1 MLSHSDVRGN
11 LYSLRSLTNTK
22 EILVNDIHANVWK
35 GFHLSPYCKRIY
47 VLSGKIYDYIYNP
60 LTGDYKST
68 DISAG
73 NFVDIPAHY
82 AHGLYTIEETKLIY
96 LLEGTYDSTQDI
108 NIHWSDPKC
117 PFSLD
122 MLNFTISKKDKD
134 AYFFDKYDY
143 VVLGSKGFLGS
154 EIRSILK
161 QQGKTVLE
169 VNDRLEDIDIIEEKI
184 VKSRAPY
191 VICAAGI
198 SGKPTIEWSETHEP
212 ETYRTN
218 FVSIIDLMRIT
229 NKLSKHL
236 TIFGSGLVYTAKN
249 TKYSETDVPDYYD
262 KVYCKWRIEL
272 EKQIHMFKN
281 VLYLRMI
288 YPISGNGNPK
298 CFISKMLT
306 RVNSIHKMKVS
317 VTVVPNMFPLIS
329 AMCDKNL
336 IGIYNFVNKGDISLI
351 DIVNITQRSQY
362 KAVIL
367 DNNLSRGGY
376 ELLVD
381 KLERDTE
388 ITVSSPEQAL
398 ANL

>member
-1 MLSHSDVRGN
+1 
-11 LYSLRSLTNTK
+11 
-22 EILVNDIHANVWK
+22 
-35 GFHLSPYCKRIY
+35 
-47 VLSGKIYDYIYNP
+47 
-60 LTGDYKST
+60 
-68 DISAG
+68 
-73 NFVDIPAHY
+73 
-82 AHGLYTIEETKLIY
+82 
-96 LLEGTYDSTQDI
+96 
-108 NIHWSDPKC
+108 
-117 PFSLD
+117 
-122 MLNFTISKKDKD
+122 
-134 AYFFDKYDY
+134 
-143 VVLGSKGFLGS
+143 VLGSKGFLGS

-362 KAVIL
+362 TAVIL